1 MSLPNQ
7 FPGNKSYCIVVGGD
21 INSPDQQKLSLLKV
35 YDPLRHGSQISPE
48 DLPHVGIERSA
59 TQACLEQ
66 FNAPPEQGTC
76 IVTTFNTGDPTSR
89 TCVGMPTEYNS
100 AENVGGNSGIYEI
113 LDRASQKSAQKRIK
127 PQVVERMVD
136 GALVREMQEKGQ
148 EWMHSLTKGLAT
160 HAAWHPMAGQ
170 LLKEVKN
177 IETALQNFA
186 NIPNAGALGQLPGSI
201 MSIASIFKG
210 LSNNQRKQS
219 TQNMSPNLVQGL
231 DNMML
236 LMGDNISNGT
246 DYVSSDRINPEVFTQ
261 NMIDLLSQV
270 DNISDLIDAIHR
282 LQYDE
287 TLRGMEQ
294 YAKQAY
300 TGLTANSVPSI
311 VTDEDTE
318 VSNIILTD
326 IVDNSIHFFDEGYSL
341 NIASQTYVVVTSDQT
356 SNTITVFPR
365 IEEDF
370 NNAQVNVYLPV
381 YEYETEGPYGPMTM
395 TMDTNGNISQSK
407 KSSQNLQK
415 AMQAIQGL
423 MSSAEAGKKFLFG
436 DASGIM
442 SQLFNRIPNNI
453 RASVLTQIA
462 QAAKQ
467 KLDKEHKNNKS
478 GSWPFE

>member
-1 MSLPNQ
+1 MSLPSN
-7 FPGNKSYCIVVGGD
+7 FPGEKSYCIVVGGD
-21 INSPDQQKLSLLKV
+21 INDPDQKKLSLLKV
-35 YDPLRHGSQISPE
+35 HDPLRHSSEITP
-48 DLPHVGIERSA
+48 DMLPHIGTERNA
-59 TQACLEQ
+59 TQPQLEQ
-66 FNAPPEQGTC
+66 FCAPPEQGTTV
-76 IVTTFNTGDPTSR
+76 IVSANRGDPSSR
-89 TCVGMPTEYNS
+89 TVVGMITEEHS
-100 AENVGGNSGIYEI
+100 AENVGGNSGLYGT
-113 LDRASQKSAQKRIK
+113 LDEAKEKSAQKRVK

-136 GALVREMQEKGQ
+136 GALVREMQEKGKD
-148 EWMHSLTKGLAT
+148 WMHSLTKGLAT

-210 LSNNQRKQS
+210 LSNNQRKQA

-300 TGLTANSVPSI
+300 SGLTANSVPSI

-318 VSNIILTD
+318 VSNIILSD
-326 IVDNSIHFFDEGYSL
+326 IVDNSIHYFDEGYSL
-341 NIASQTYVVVTSDQT
+341 NIASQTYVVVTADQT

-407 KSSQNLQK
+407 NSSQNMQQ

-462 QAAKQ
+462 QVAKQ
-467 KLDKEHKNNKS
+467 KLDKEHKNNKNS
-478 GSWPFE
+478 AWPFD